1 MNPIDALAAQ
11 LGADKVDRSPAAL
24 AAAAV
29 DCWPVT
35 LKRTALGRRAHPL
48 AVARPSSREEVAAVI
63 AWARAHRVPVAIRG
77 AGSAVTGAATPG
89 DGELVLDVTGLDLIA
104 SVHEDDLTVTVGA
117 GVLGGRLEQELA
129 ARGYTTGFSPQSLH
143 RSTVGG
149 WVSTRASGQLSS
161 RYGSIED
168 AVVGL
173 EVVLADG
180 RVVSWRPLPRW
191 SAGPD
196 LRQLFV
202 GAEGTFGVVTE
213 VTLRIHRIPE
223 ATRLQSFRFRSL
235 SLGLDAVQGIA
246 QSPLR
251 PAILRLYDPA
261 EATRLTGI
269 GPARDA
275 LLLLSFEGLRRVAET
290 ELDEAE
296 RICSAF
302 GGEAHG
308 PEPVEAWLDSR
319 YDFRAVEEVIATPG
333 GVAETIEVSTPWS
346 RAEAV
351 HAAMTTA
358 LAGVGETVWGHFS
371 HVYPQG
377 TSLYV
382 IVLAQC
388 RDDEH
393 ALVALESIWR
403 RAIDA
408 SRDAGGSIVHHHGI
422 GLARLPWLADE
433 LGAAHGLL
441 RDVKSMLDPD
451 RVLAPG
457 RLGC

>member
-1 MNPIDALAAQ
+1 MNPIDALKAQ
-11 LGADKVDRSPAAL
+11 LGADKVDCSPATL
-24 AAAAV
+24 AAAAA

-35 LKRTALGRRAHPL
+35 VKRAALGRQTHPL
-48 AVARPSSREEVAAVI
+48 AVARPSSTEEVGAVL
-63 AWARAHRVPVAIRG
+63 AWARSHRIPVAVRG
-77 AGSAVTGAATPG
+77 AGSAVTGAATAG
-89 DGELVLDVTGLDLIA
+89 DGELVLDMSHLDLIV
-104 SVHEDDLTVTVGA
+104 SVDEDDLTVTVGA
-117 GVLGGRLEQELA
+117 GVLGGVLEQRLA
-129 ARGYTTGFSPQSLH
+129 AHGYTTGFSPQSLH

-173 EVVLADG
+173 EVVLPNG

-202 GAEGTFGVVTE
+202 GAEGTLGVVTQ
-213 VTLRIHRIPE
+213 VTLRTHRVPE

-235 SLGLDAVQGIA
+235 SLGLDAVRGIA

-251 PAILRLYDPA
+251 PAIVRLYDPS
-261 EATRLTGI
+261 EAARLTCTD
-269 GPARDA
+269 PSDA
-275 LLLLSFEGLRRVAET
+275 LLLLSFEGLRRVAEA
-290 ELDEAE
+290 ELDEAS
-296 RICSAF
+296 RICRSF
-302 GGEAHG
+302 GGEAQG
-308 PEPVEAWLDSR
+308 TEPVRAWLDGR
-319 YDFRAVEEVIATPG
+319 YDFRAVEEVLASPG

-346 RAEAV
+346 RAEGV

-358 LAGVGETVWGHFS
+358 LADVAETIWGHFS

-382 IVLAQC
+382 IALAQC

-393 ALVALESIWR
+393 ALMALETIWR

-408 SRDAGGSIVHHHGI
+408 SRTAGGSIVHHHGI

-441 RDVKSMLDPD
+441 RDVKTMLDPG

>member
-1 MNPIDALAAQ
+1 MNPIDALEAQ
-11 LGADKVDRSPAAL
+11 LGAGKVDRSPAAL
-24 AAAAV
+24 AVAAA

-35 LKRTALGRRAHPL
+35 VKRTALGRGARPL
-48 AVARPSSREEVAAVI
+48 AVARPSSAEEIGGVL
-63 AWARAHRVPVAIRG
+63 AWARAHRIPVTVRG

-89 DGELVLDVTGLDLIA
+89 DGELVLDVTGLDRVV
-104 SVHEDDLTVTVGA
+104 SVDEDDLTVTVGA
-117 GVLGGRLEQELA
+117 GVLGGELEQQLA
-129 ARGYTTGFSPQSLH
+129 TRGFTTGFSPQSLH

-173 EVVLADG
+173 EVVLPDG
-180 RVVSWRPLPRW
+180 RVVCWRPLPRW

-196 LRQLFV
+196 LRQLFF
-202 GAEGTFGVVTE
+202 GAEGTLGVVTQ

-223 ATRLQSFRFRSL
+223 ATRLQSFGFRSL
-235 SLGLDAVQGIA
+235 ALGLDAVQGIA
-246 QSPLR
+246 QSSLR
-251 PAILRLYDPA
+251 PAIVRLYDPA
-261 EATRLTGI
+261 EAARLTGT
-269 GPARDA
+269 GAADDA
-275 LLLLSFEGLRRVAET
+275 LLLLSFEGLPRVAGA

-296 RICSAF
+296 RICSSV

-308 PEPVEAWLDSR
+308 PETVEAWLDGR
-319 YDFRAVEEVIATPG
+319 YDFRAVEDVLASPG

-351 HAAMTTA
+351 HTAMTTA
-358 LAGVGETVWGHFS
+358 LADLAETVWGHFS
-371 HVYPQG
+371 HIYPQG

-382 IVLAQC
+382 IVLEHC
-388 RDDEH
+388 RDDED
-393 ALVALESIWR
+393 ALAALEAIWR
-403 RAIDA
+403 CAIGA
-408 SRDAGGSIVHHHGI
+408 SQDAGGSIVHHHGI

-441 RDVKSMLDPD
+441 RDVKTMLDPD